1 MISRMERKLA
11 SLKINFQS
19 CTVVPNATWFQSKKV
34 VNIDAG
40 KKNSNIYKDAFPHS
54 SNKLNMATFQ
64 DILPK

>member
-40 KKNSNIYKDAFPHS
+40 KKILIFTKTLFPIVPTS
-54 SNKLNMATFQ
+54 
-64 DILPK
+64 